1 MAATKLLSQ
10 EGRAQIHGT
19 RGSVE
24 AHLSKEAMSGIAGHV
39 EALEPTSV
47 GRCGLKLQLI
57 WQRVDARSDPCL
69 NLERV

>member
-19 RGSVE
+19 RGSIE
-24 AHLSKEAMSGIAGHV
+24 AHLSKKAMSGTAGHV

-47 GRCGLKLQLI
+47 RRCGLKVHLI
-57 WQRVDARSDPCL
+57 
-69 NLERV
+69 